1 MSQDDDFIPPSLLPE
16 AWRLP
21 KDDEALAAECE
32 FESFRAGGPG
42 GQHVN
47 TTDSAVRLRHR
58 PSGLAVVARESRSQ
72 HDNRAEA
79 LRKLRE
85 ALIKLTF
92 KPKKRHATKPTKASK
107 TRNTVAKARRSDV
120 KKTRGRIRGED

>member
-1 MSQDDDFIPPSLLPE
+1 MNPDDMPPASLLPE
-16 AWRLP
+16 GWRLP

-58 PSGLAVVARESRSQ
+58 PSGLAIVARESRSQ
-72 HDNRAEA
+72 HDNRADA

-85 ALIKLTF
+85 ALIKITY
-92 KPKKRHATKPTKASK
+92 KPKKRHATQPTKASK
-107 TRNTVAKARRSDV
+107 ARNSIAKARRSDV
-120 KKTRGRIRGED
+120 KKGRGRIRGED